1 MSKKRA
7 SLKGRGN
14 EILFGELETS
24 LAAEPQLDDRALNGQ
39 TMEDAFYAEVIDDY
53 APDAEAEEG
62 TQRTAGIASTVL
74 PASGEAASS
83 PDFDSVPMMVL
94 PSPDEY
100 QTRSAPPAAQASAAG
115 RLEETTLSEALD
127 TDHAAEPQASERS
140 PSMEVPMEEQVQVN
154 TDAFSAAL
162 SSPESDYINVLPPRD
177 VWNRTFSD
185 ERVGPSEFEH
195 AQPVEDVS
203 QLPERDLTLQQRTEM
218 LDRLGK
224 DRVLALER
232 DLDEQFDAVIA
243 IVGVNESLTQECH
256 NLLMEARDIVINLE
270 LEKLAKAEANVERVR
285 GILER
290 ASQSSQKARKYGWL
304 LTLWALVWFAPFL
317 FIFLRADLVIGWLG
331 QFGVEPVV
339 ENILDLRLF
348 VPTLAAGG
356 IGGVAAV
363 FYALTK
369 HISARD
375 FDPSYALSY
384 IFKPFMGLIL
394 GAIIF
399 LVVHAG
405 TVALGVAPVPGSTE
419 ASRYA
424 IYPYIL
430 YVIALAAG
438 LREDLAFNMLSDAV
452 KTILGRKQEETASMT
467 T

>member
-7 SLKGRGN
+7 SVKGRGS
-14 EILFGELETS
+14 EILLGESDALS
-24 LAAEPQLDDRALNGQ
+24 LAAEPQLDDRAFNGQ
-39 TMEDAFYAEVIDDY
+39 LLEDLFYAEMIDEQTLDVESPKST
-53 APDAEAEEG
+53 ADPTSPDLP
-62 TQRTAGIASTVL
+62 ST
-74 PASGEAASS
+74 GEPSSS
-83 PDFDSVPMMVL
+83 PAPESVPLTVL

-100 QTRSAPPAAQASAAG
+100 RQHSGSPGTSTPVDGLQAAAV
-115 RLEETTLSEALD
+115 SEAPDLGLA
-127 TDHAAEPQASERS
+127 TETEPLE
-140 PSMEVPMEEQVQVN
+140 PSHPLEVPMEEQMQ
-154 TDAFSAAL
+154 TDSDAFSTAL
-162 SSPESDYINVLPPRD
+162 GGSESDYINVLPPRD
-177 VWNRTFSD
+177 GWDRTFSN
-185 ERVGPSEFEH
+185 ERVGASEFEH
-195 AQPVEDVS
+195 VQPVEEALK
-203 QLPERDLTLQQRTEM
+203 LPERNLSHQQRTEM

-224 DRVLALER
+224 DRLLALER
-232 DLDEQFDAVIA
+232 DLDEQFDAVISV
-243 IVGVNESLTQECH
+243 VGVNEALTQECH

-270 LEKLAKAEANVERVR
+270 VEKLAKAEANVERVR

-290 ASQSSQKARKYGWL
+290 ASQSSQKARRYGWL
-304 LTLWALVWFAPFL
+304 LTLWALLWFGPFL
-317 FIFLRADLVIGWLG
+317 FIFLRADLVITWLG
-331 QFGVEPVV
+331 RFGVNPVV

-375 FDPSYALSY
+375 FDPTYTLSY
-384 IFKPFMGLIL
+384 IFKPFMGVIL

-405 TVALGVAPVPGSTE
+405 TVALGVAPVPGSE
-419 ASRYA
+419 VSSGYA

-452 KTILGRKQEETASMT
+452 KTILGRKQQDTPST
-467 T
+467 LT